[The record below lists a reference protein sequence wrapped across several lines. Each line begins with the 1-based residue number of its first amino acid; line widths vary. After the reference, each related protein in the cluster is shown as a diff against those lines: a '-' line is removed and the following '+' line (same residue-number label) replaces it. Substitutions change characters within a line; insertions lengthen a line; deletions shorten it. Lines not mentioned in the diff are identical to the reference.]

1 MSVLVVGLSHKSAPL
16 ATLER
21 AVLTGDALGKLSRDV
36 FHAESVA
43 GSFVISTCNRAE
55 IYADVDKFHDGVSAI
70 CELLARHTGIPPGQ
84 LTPHLY
90 VHYEDRAAQHLLA
103 VACGLDS
110 MVIGESQILGQVRQ
124 ALNVAREQGTL
135 DRALSDLGAV
145 ALRAGKRARAETGI
159 DRSGASLASVGLSLA
174 AARLRGVPGPAAA
187 GAPAAVS
194 GTAPAGVSG
203 TAPAGVPASVPGPGC
218 LAGLSMLVVG
228 AGAMSS
234 IAVAAAARMGA
245 AGIVVANRGHARAR
259 RLAATVSATS
269 ADLSR
274 LPAEIAAA
282 DLVVSCTG
290 APGAVI
296 TADCVAQA
304 LSARAA
310 GRPLVLLDLAVPR
323 DVEAG
328 AGLLPGV
335 SLIGLDELREA
346 VPAGLPGAGHDEQVA
361 AAWRI
366 VAEEFAAQLSADRAA
381 RVAPT
386 VVALRAKAAG
396 VVAAELARLDGR
408 IGGLDARLHHEIAE
422 SMRRVAD
429 KLLHAPT
436 VRVKELAGTPGADSY
451 ELALRVLFD
460 LDPDAV
466 RAVVRADQGLLP
478 AAGDEEER

>member
-194 GTAPAGVSG
+194 GTAPAGV
-203 TAPAGVPASVPGPGC
+203 PASVPGPGC

-328 AGLLPGV
+328 AGLLPG
-335 SLIGLDELREA
+335 A
-346 VPAGLPGAGHDEQVA
+346 
-361 AAWRI
+361 
-366 VAEEFAAQLSADRAA
+366 
-381 RVAPT
+381 
-386 VVALRAKAAG
+386 
-396 VVAAELARLDGR
+396 
-408 IGGLDARLHHEIAE
+408 
-422 SMRRVAD
+422 
-429 KLLHAPT
+429 
-436 VRVKELAGTPGADSY
+436 
-451 ELALRVLFD
+451 
-460 LDPDAV
+460 
-466 RAVVRADQGLLP
+466 
-478 AAGDEEER
+478 